1 MNYASRRMLP
11 VFAGA
16 LVSSLLLVS
25 PALAGT
31 PSTVTV
37 RVVGLTGTTLLPQTQ
52 VTTTDTPIDP
62 DGNPS
67 DVCSGTSAGGALYDA
82 TQGNWVVKYD
92 DGLGY
97 EIDGIQ
103 GLNFPSFSP
112 TVTPDAYWSFWLN
125 GAPATNGACDQ
136 ELNQGDDVVF
146 FAQCDEIG
154 TDCPT
159 SATAPEHFLTEVAP
173 SSSSV
178 QVGTP
183 VAVTVGSLNTGTGT
197 AESSLPSGVT
207 VTAGSL
213 STIPNAQGMAT
224 LTFSS
229 VGIYTI
235 QAQAPNSVPSDPQ
248 TICVHN
254 GNDGNCGTTLSSGSG
269 SSTFPMPTKTSS
281 QSSVADVA
289 KIAGVKNG
297 HVYSR
302 HSAPRLL
309 TGVVEVPSGGTLR
322 SGADQPATSLS
333 RSLLRLQWLE
343 GELRKNQEV
352 WFDGFLL
359 GRRKRVLQLSLTGA
373 SSQGKLYLRH
383 RGNQQ
388 HRSGDEARERNQPR
402 CFPGQ
407 VEGLQ

>member
-309 TGVVEVPSGGTLR
+309 TGVVEVPSGGTLHQVR
-322 SGADQPATSLS
+322 ISL
-333 RSLLRLQWLE
+333 Q
-343 GELRKNQEV
+343 
-352 WFDGFLL
+352 
-359 GRRKRVLQLSLTGA
+359 
-373 SSQGKLYLRH
+373 RH
-383 RGNQQ
+383 YRG
-388 HRSGDEARERNQPR
+388 R
-402 CFPGQ
+402 CFDFSGSRESFVKTRKCGSTAFFSVGGSESFSYLLPGRLPKGNYTYDIEAINSTGQATKLVNGISHVVFQ
-407 VEGLQ
+407 VK